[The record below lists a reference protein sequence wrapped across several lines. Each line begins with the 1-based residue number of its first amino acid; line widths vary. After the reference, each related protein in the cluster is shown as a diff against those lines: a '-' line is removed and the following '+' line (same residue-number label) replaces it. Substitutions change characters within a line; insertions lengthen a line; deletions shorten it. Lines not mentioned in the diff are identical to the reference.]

1 MPSTP
6 PAHQKAEAARSSAM
20 HIQAA
25 KLHIAKA
32 AETGLQETRRK
43 SQRPR
48 SSLAT

>member
-32 AETGLQETRRK
+32 AEIRDEKKVNDLDH
-43 SQRPR
+43 P
-48 SSLAT
+48 